1 MNEKSKAIFL
11 ELKENNKDLSDSF
24 NEYVDNL
31 AEKLD
36 IPRDIA
42 VTLVTTELVNKYEK
56 QLILKG
62 LFSKMTLDEY
72 KNKLSGEETL

>member
-72 KNKLSGEETL
+72 KNDIGE